1 MSHFDFDI
9 LAFSNY
15 LCPIRIHRLV
25 TLFNCKLQEFKHSPK
40 WTISAFLINFCPL
53 KMKTLLASLATL
65 NKIFSVIFKLSD
77 ISKEL
82 IKKSINI
89 SFWKYHGNFIN
100 GINEVIFCSSQKV
113 RDRVPYCV
121 PYSIKFIVYR
131 LYQSRKAARRRWEEE
146 DGTPAQAKLVSQ
158 AT

>member
-1 MSHFDFDI
+1 MSVSRYFLRKDF
-9 LAFSNY
+9 
-15 LCPIRIHRLV
+15 
-25 TLFNCKLQEFKHSPK
+25 
-40 WTISAFLINFCPL
+40 
-53 KMKTLLASLATL
+53 
-65 NKIFSVIFKLSD
+65 
-77 ISKEL
+77 
-82 IKKSINI
+82 
-89 SFWKYHGNFIN
+89 FWKDLENITVGKFIN
-100 GINEVIFCSSQKV
+100 GIYVVIFAAKKV